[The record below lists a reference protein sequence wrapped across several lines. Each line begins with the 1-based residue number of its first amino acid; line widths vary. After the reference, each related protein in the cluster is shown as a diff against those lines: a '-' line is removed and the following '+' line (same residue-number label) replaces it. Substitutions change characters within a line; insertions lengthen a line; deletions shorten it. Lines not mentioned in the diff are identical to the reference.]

1 MDLCGKRDV
10 DFTVPLSAS
19 TSATV
24 KILVPAIR
32 SQGLNLLPWA
42 STYVLA
48 GILHKLD
55 IPSPPPRDETEAP
68 ILELGAGIGLVGLVA
83 SMIWNQRAI
92 LTDLAPIVPG
102 LTANI
107 EVNDAL
113 LKQHRGSASAGALDW
128 AEPDQL
134 VLDGGRVVEARSSK
148 ANIILAAD
156 TIYDEDHPKMLAE
169 TISRWLARGPHA
181 RLVITYPLR
190 VAYLDQIRELWEL
203 LEGVGLVAVAEGKE
217 EAEEIGG
224 ANWDDEKLCE
234 WSVWKWKE
242 SEGETKA

>member
-1 MDLCGKRDV
+1 MDLNGKKEV
-10 DFTVPLSAS
+10 DFTVPLTPS
-19 TSATV
+19 TTATV

-48 GILHKLD
+48 GLLHKLD
-55 IPSPPPRDETEAP
+55 IQPPPSDGSEVP

-83 SMIWNQRAI
+83 SMLWNQRAV
-92 LTDLAPIVPG
+92 LTDLADIVPG

-107 EVNDAL
+107 EANAVL

-128 AEPDQL
+128 NEPDRL
-134 VLDGGRVVEARSSK
+134 VLDGGRVLEAGSSK
-148 ANIILAAD
+148 ANVIIAAD
-156 TIYDEDHPKMLAE
+156 TIYDEDHPKMLVG
-169 TISRWLARGPHA
+169 TISRWLARGPQA

-190 VAYLDQIRELWEL
+190 VAYLEQIRELWEL
-203 LEGVGLVAVAEGKE
+203 LEGWGRVAFGVGKE

-224 ANWDDEKLCE
+224 ASWDDEKLCE
-234 WSVWKWKE
+234 WSIWKWKD
-242 SEGETKA
+242 SEVKMEG